1 MSRLRLLNVLNVGQ
15 IIVLAGLLLP
25 QARGADFDI
34 RNFGAKGDGSTKDT
48 AAIQAAIDKAV
59 SASGTVLIPPG
70 NYPSGTLHLKS
81 NITLRIEKGARLMF
95 SPDDSDFD
103 PFEALPYR
111 MSAPQAALGKAPGAF
126 ESRPLPANPSPQDR
140 RRILAPPAY
149 DDTETSYAHYA
160 LLLGDGVHNVTIDGQ
175 GEIDGNR
182 LKRGGPKPIAFKNSE
197 WITIRGITVRNAP
210 NYNISLMGTD
220 HVEVEGVKLLNG
232 YADGIDPDNCHFV
245 RITNSYIDSWDDSI
259 CPKASFALGK
269 KRGTEH
275 LVVANCILR
284 TSASHFK
291 FGTESEGDFKNVSVT
306 NCVMLRRETGRPPDS
321 SIAIEAVDGAD
332 IDGVVISNISIE
344 DADVPI
350 FIRLG
355 NRGRSIPTATPGSLR
370 NISIHNVTATGAAL
384 TSSITGVEGGRIQNV
399 IIDGFTVTAKG
410 TGALRA
416 LDDVPEVPGKY
427 PLGRMFGE
435 LPALALF
442 ARHVDG
448 LTLRNM
454 KVYATQP
461 DPRPSFIA
469 DDVTR
474 LELSGFDSTSIP
486 TQEPILLFRNVVSAL
501 LCGNRLAAPANLFLS
516 VMGARSDRIA
526 LRANSLE
533 TARQVVI
540 QSKDAPAGSISFEFG
555 GGSAG
560 R

>member
-1 MSRLRLLNVLNVGQ
+1 VKRLLKVGH
-15 IIVLAGLLLP
+15 IVVLAGLLLP
-25 QARGADFDI
+25 LARGADFDI

-48 AAIQAAIDKAV
+48 TAIQAAMDKAG
-59 SASGTVLIPPG
+59 AAAGTVLIPPG

-81 NITLRIEKGARLMF
+81 NITLLIEKGARLMF
-95 SPDDSDFD
+95 SPDDRDFD

-111 MSAPQAALGKAPGAF
+111 MIPLSANDPRTVLGMAPGAF
-126 ESRPLPANPSPQDR
+126 ESRPVMANPSPQDQR
-140 RRILAPPAY
+140 KLVAPPAY

-160 LLLGDGVHNVTIDGQ
+160 LLLGDGVHNVTIEGQ

-197 WITIRGITVRNAP
+197 WITIRGITVKNAP

-284 TSASHFK
+284 TCASHFK

-306 NCVMLRRETGRPPDS
+306 NCVMLRRETGRTPDS
-321 SIAIEAVDGAD
+321 SIAIEAVDGAS

-350 FIRLG
+350 FIRVG
-355 NRGRSIPTATPGSLR
+355 NRGRSMPSATPGSLK

-384 TSSITGVEGGRIQNV
+384 TSSITGVEGGRVQNV
-399 IIDGFTVTAKG
+399 IIDGFTVTARG
-410 TGALRA
+410 GGAVRT

-448 LTLRNM
+448 LTLRDI
-454 KVYATQP
+454 KVHATQS

-486 TQEPILLFRNVVSAL
+486 VQEPFLLFRNVASAL
-501 LCGNRLAAPANLFLS
+501 LYGNRLSAPANLFLS
-516 VMGARSDRIA
+516 VMGARSDGIA
-526 LRANSLE
+526 LRANSLQL
-533 TARQVVI
+533 ARKVVI
-540 QSKDAPAGSISFEFG
+540 QSQGARADSVSLES
-555 GGSAG
+555 GGSPA